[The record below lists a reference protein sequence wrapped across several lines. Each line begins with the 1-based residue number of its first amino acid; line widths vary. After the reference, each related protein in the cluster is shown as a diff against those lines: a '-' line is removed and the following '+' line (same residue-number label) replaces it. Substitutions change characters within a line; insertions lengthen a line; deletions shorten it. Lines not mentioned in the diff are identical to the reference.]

1 MRNYRSSLSVVMI
14 DQQLMMKKLILN
26 DSLSNQVR
34 PLKKKDPNFL
44 QTYLKMTRGAVRGYA
59 LLICSTLIML
69 VSYLYCFFQTI
80 TNVS

>member
-34 PLKKKDPNFL
+34 PLKKRSEFSPNLF
-44 QTYLKMTRGAVRGYA
+44 KNDKGCR
-59 LLICSTLIML
+59 
-69 VSYLYCFFQTI
+69 
-80 TNVS
+80 